1 MNYFEKITTIEEA
14 KKLFRELAK
23 LNHPDKGGSLEAMQ
37 KINFEYDLICS
48 KILSGQNLTEEAF
61 KNAFADSQKVKEII
75 EKIGHL
81 PLINIEIIGSWLWVT
96 GLTQPVKEEIKKAGL
111 IWASK
116 KLAWFYKSPEEK
128 SKSRGKTDLNEI
140 RAKYGSVSIN
150 NNNKFNAL
158 NYAKR

>member
-1 MNYFEKITTIEEA
+1 MNYFKNITTIEEA

-48 KILSGQNLTEEAF
+48 QILTGQNLTEKEFKTAF
-61 KNAFADSQKVKEII
+61 TDSQKVKEII
-75 EKIGHL
+75 EKIGNL
-81 PLINIEIIGSWLWVT
+81 PLINIEIVGSWLWVT
-96 GLTQPVKEEIKKAGL
+96 GLTQPVKKELKTAGL
-111 IWASK
+111 FWASK

-128 SKSRGKTDLNEI
+128 SKSRGNTNLDEI

-150 NNNKFNAL
+150 NKNNYSHLNA
-158 NYAKR
+158 